1 MIAVDSPL
9 AAYRA
14 AAEARDIPAMV
25 ACCAPDVTLSSPIT
39 DGFRFHGH
47 GQLQALL
54 EDVFATISDV
64 RYLADAGDA
73 HIRVLALEARVGRQ
87 RLDEA
92 MLVTLDDAGLITH
105 MQLFIRPL
113 PGLTA
118 LAAALGPRVA
128 RRRGRARAVAVR
140 ALIAP
145 LAFLT
150 RRGER
155 VGSRLAAP

>member
-9 AAYRA
+9 AAYRT
-14 AAEARDIPAMV
+14 AAESHDVPAML
-25 ACCAPDVTLSSPIT
+25 ACMAPDATLSSPIT
-39 DGFRFHGH
+39 DSFVFHGH
-47 GQLQALL
+47 QQLRPLL
-54 EDVFATISDV
+54 EDVFAVIEDV

-73 HIRVLALEARVGRQ
+73 HTRLVALEARVGRQ

-92 MLVTLDDAGLITH
+92 MLVTLDDEGRITH
-105 MQLFIRPL
+105 MQLFVRPL

-128 RRRGRARAVAVR
+128 RRRSRLRALAVR
-140 ALIAP
+140 LMITP
-145 LAFLT
+145 LAFMT
-150 RRGER
+150 RRGEG

>member
-14 AAEARDIPAMV
+14 AAEAHDVPAML
-25 ACCAPDVTLSSPIT
+25 ACMAPEVVLKSPIT
-39 DGFRFHGH
+39 DRFAFSGH
-47 GQLQALL
+47 PQMRDLL
-54 EDVFATISDV
+54 EDVHAVIDDV
-64 RYLADAGDA
+64 RYVADAGDD
-73 HIRVLALEARVGRQ
+73 RTRLLALEGRVGRQ

-92 MLVTLDDAGLITH
+92 MLVTLDDDGLITH

-118 LAAALGPRVA
+118 MAAALGPRVA
-128 RRRGRARAVAVR
+128 GRHSRTRAFAVR
-140 ALIAP
+140 AMIAP
-145 LAFLT
+145 LAFMT
-150 RRGER
+150 RHGEG